1 MTIYDF
7 QKVVDEQS
15 EKIKN
20 SDISLNNQEIYSYFI
35 QDIVKIFLQNSIDGI
50 QMHEDEDGVK
60 IEIKY
65 EHN

>member
-50 QMHEDEDGVK
+50 QIHEDEDGVK

-65 EHN
+65 EHK